1 LNAYHYHWKAAD
13 RDQSLQ
19 TGLIAQEV
27 QKQFPELV
35 MADDEG
41 YLSVNYI
48 GLIPHLIEAHK
59 ELKAENELLKKR
71 LKIIEEKL
79 NLENQTASMK

>member
-1 LNAYHYHWKAAD
+1 
-13 RDQSLQ
+13 
-19 TGLIAQEV
+19 
-27 QKQFPELV
+27 
-35 MADDEG
+35 
-41 YLSVNYI
+41 
-48 GLIPHLIEAHK
+48 LIEAHK